1 MRKIVFF
8 LSALSSVLTFA
19 QNLGYGNSV
28 SQSLAG
34 NVQVQSKPSAKAES
48 CNTVVIND
56 TEEENGVFI
65 IGNSGQKAA
74 VDIPIAANQT
84 IKINSIVVTLASK
97 LPPTFVNFVFYN
109 NVLSTPEDPEDPRRN
124 IPNQELFHITDST
137 IESYEDVGYEPLHE
151 FVVRKIKVKL
161 ANPILLNG
169 TMSDGRIWMSTKSD
183 ANAWATTAH
192 YETGEGVVGESL
204 AMGSNTYDW
213 FQLLNQEC
221 LYELQAECNIL
232 SVSDS
237 DFNFKL
243 GIYPNPAQDYFEFKG
258 LSGTKIVSTNIYSAN
273 GSLVKMVNSDESK
286 INVSNLKSGVYIVQT
301 KTANGNTFTNKL
313 IKK

>member
-1 MRKIVFF
+1 MKKIVFF
-8 LSALSSVLTFA
+8 LSALGSVLTFA

-28 SQSLAG
+28 SQSIAG
-34 NVQVQSKPSAKAES
+34 NVQIQLKPSAKVES

-65 IGNSGQKAA
+65 IGNNGQKAA

-109 NVLSTPEDPEDPRRN
+109 NTLSTPEDPEDPRRN
-124 IPNQELFHITDST
+124 IPNQVLFQITDST

-151 FVVRKIKVKL
+151 FIVRKVKVKL

-169 TMSDGRIWMSTKSD
+169 TMSEGRVWMSTKSD

-204 AMGSNTYDW
+204 AMGSNTYNW

-237 DFNFKL
+237 DFNSKL
-243 GIYPNPAQDYFEFKG
+243 EIYPNPAQDYFEFKD
-258 LSGTKIVSTNIYSAN
+258 LSGTKIVSTNIYSTN
-273 GSLVKMVNSDESK
+273 GSLVKTLNSDELK

-313 IKK
+313 IKE